1 SRSRASPTAGRPAG
15 RAAGSGPAGRWP
27 ERCRP
32 GRRRAGRPDGPFL
45 GFAGRPCRSPSGS
58 DDGYGVAAP
67 SRRCLPRPP
76 RVGGLPERA
85 VFTADAKI
93 LARVAPLIQ
102 RAMIVDPNLA
112 AARLLAD
119 VLKGLGGREV
129 VFEQDERR
137 ALELAREFD
146 PQIIFTERSGPR
158 LDGEELTRRL
168 RRSNMS
174 CRQAPVIMITAEATA
189 VTIKG
194 ARDAGV
200 HEFLRKPFTSGD
212 LFKRIEVVTLK
223 PRDWIEAVGYV
234 GPDRRRFNSGEY
246 TGPHKRKADKP
257 RSADDAHA
265 AAADQAVRIL
275 SAALDQFDRDPMQA
289 LRAMRQQA
297 VTLKAMAIKGGD
309 TRLAIAAAGLDQAL
323 AQPNAT
329 RISLAAPVNAVL
341 AMAAT
346 EPVARAS

>member
-1 SRSRASPTAGRPAG
+1 MFTVKVQDFSRLL
-15 RAAGSGPAGRWP
+15 
-27 ERCRP
+27 E
-32 GRRRAGRPDGPFL
+32 
-45 GFAGRPCRSPSGS
+45 S
-58 DDGYGVAAP
+58 D
-67 SRRCLPRPP
+67 
-76 RVGGLPERA
+76 
-85 VFTADAKI
+85 VFTADPK
-93 LARVAPLIQ
+93 VMMKMQPLIQ
-102 RAMIVDPNLA
+102 RVLIVDPNMA
-112 AARLLAD
+112 AAKLLGEI
-119 VLKGLGGREV
+119 LKGMGAKAI

-137 ALELAREFD
+137 ALELARDEN
-146 PQIIFTERSGPR
+146 PQIVFTERTGPR
-158 LDGEELTRRL
+158 LDGEEFTRRL
-168 RRSNMS
+168 RRSNLP
-174 CRQAPVIMITAEATA
+174 CRYAPVIMVTAEATA
-189 VTIKG
+189 STIKG
-194 ARDAGV
+194 ARDCGV

-257 RSADDAHA
+257 RSADEAAA
-265 AAADQAVRIL
+265 AAADQAMRIL
-275 SAALDQFDRDPMQA
+275 SSALDQFDRDPMQA

-323 AQPNAT
+323 AQPNAS
-329 RISLAAPVNAVL
+329 RISLSAPVNAVL